1 VKAADAVVVVT
12 DHDEFDY
19 DMVRRCARFVFD
31 TRNRIRG
38 PRVETL

>member
-1 VKAADAVVVVT
+1 MKAADAVVIVT

-19 DMVRRCARFVFD
+19 DMVQRCARYVFD